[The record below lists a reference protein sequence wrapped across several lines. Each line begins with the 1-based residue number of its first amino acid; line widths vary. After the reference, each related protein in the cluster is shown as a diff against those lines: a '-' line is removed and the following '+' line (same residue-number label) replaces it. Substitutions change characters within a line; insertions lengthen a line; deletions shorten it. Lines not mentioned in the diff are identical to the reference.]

1 MIITINQI
9 SYKHIAREL
18 SHIGSFILLDKGFRN
33 QYISIE
39 RSIEFLLN
47 NYDINKDTKVDYND
61 LINKFI
67 NYIPEL

>member
-18 SHIGSFILLDKGFRN
+18 SHIGSFILLDKGFIN
-33 QYISIE
+33 QYVSIE
-39 RSIEFLLN
+39 RSINFLLN
-47 NYDINKDTKVDYND
+47 NYDINKDTKVNYND

>member
-9 SYKHIAREL
+9 SYKQIAKGL
-18 SHIGSFILLDKGFRN
+18 SHIGSFILLDKGFIN
-33 QYISIE
+33 QYVSIE
-39 RSIEFLLN
+39 RSISFLLN
-47 NYDINKDTKVDYND
+47 KYDINKDTKVNYND

>member
-9 SYKHIAREL
+9 SHKHIAREL

-47 NYDINKDTKVDYND
+47 NYDINKDTKVDYNN